1 MIETI
6 VHIYRRLSGNT
17 TRFID
22 TVNHTSDRKLLC
34 LLFLCFAV
42 WRFLTIDLIE
52 ASGDAIWK
60 WRFLRYFTEL
70 GEWFPTGIEHHQGR
84 WGMNIPV
91 LGIMKLFGTD
101 PWVACI
107 YPLVI
112 AFICGLLIYLITRRI
127 ASRFAACSAY
137 LIFLLLP
144 HTVRESTQFLPMLPA
159 TCFILL
165 AIWLI
170 LRYLEQPEKTFL
182 LFLSGLSV
190 GFSYGCKFT
199 SLYWALAFALFLS
212 LHMDP
217 TCRWRL
223 WKFHLNRQFILFS
236 SGVFLILILET
247 ICLNAWFGISY
258 GRVQMIMSGHLHNRP
273 SPQYMGL
280 AEYLFSFL
288 RPLDLK
294 GKFVEIFPY
303 ACILLGGIFVVCL
316 WLKKQKTAFKL
327 LTFSFITVYLLHS
340 YIVYKVFPFL
350 HPERSHGRYFLVLLT
365 LCIIFVSAGWND
377 AVSFLKRY
385 LKAPWLQ
392 LLFAAYLISLFIVM
406 FIFAGNKW
414 HNGEN
419 LPALIHAQQ
428 NVSRFRSNPQL
439 PVIYQLSE
447 PKRIRTKGALLNSDK
462 KSISRW
468 STLFNP
474 PQALSSFPFPDQF
487 FTDEQQQIYIGLLNA
502 ETIRPGKPTDV
513 IILQQEDSGF
523 RTITL
528 QHSSFR
534 PTFESRFSSGRSRQ
548 AKTPVYNK

>member
-1 MIETI
+1 MIEAI
-6 VHIYRRLSGNT
+6 IHHYRRLADHT
-17 TRFID
+17 ARFIAV
-22 TVNHTSDRKLLC
+22 VNHTSDRKLLC

-42 WRFLTIDLIE
+42 WRFLTLDLIE

-70 GEWFPTGIEHHQGR
+70 GEWFPTGVEHHQGR
-84 WGMNIPV
+84 WGLNVPV

-101 PWVACI
+101 PWAACI

-112 AFICGLLIYLITRRI
+112 AFLCGLLIYLITRRI

-144 HTVRESTQFLPMLPA
+144 QTARESSQFLPMLPA

-182 LFLSGLSV
+182 LFLSGLAV
-190 GFSYGCKFT
+190 GVSYGCKFT

-212 LHMDP
+212 LYTDQNSRRH
-217 TCRWRL
+217 L
-223 WKFHLNRQFILFS
+223 WKFRLNRPVLLFS
-236 SGVFLILILET
+236 CGVFLVLILET
-247 ICLNAWFGISY
+247 LCLNLWFGISF

-294 GKFVEIFPY
+294 GKFVETFPY
-303 ACILLGGIFVVCL
+303 ACILLGGIFVVLL
-316 WLKKQKTAFKL
+316 WLKKQKPAVRL

-340 YIVYKVFPFL
+340 YMVYKVFPFL
-350 HPERSHGRYFLVLLT
+350 HPERPHGRYFLVLLT
-365 LCIIFVSAGWND
+365 LCIIFVTAGWND
-377 AVSFLKRY
+377 AVNFLKRY

-392 LLFAAYLISLFIVM
+392 LLFAAYLISLFVVM
-406 FIFAGNKW
+406 LIFAGNKW

-428 NVSRFRSNPQL
+428 NVSRFRNDSRL
-439 PVIYQLSE
+439 PVIYQLSDPE
-447 PKRIRTKGALLNSDK
+447 RIRTKGKLHNRDK
-462 KSISRW
+462 KSIYRW
-468 STLFNP
+468 YTLLNP

-487 FTDEQQQIYIGLLNA
+487 FTNEEEQIYIGLLNA
-502 ETIRPGKPTDV
+502 GTIQAGKPEKA

-528 QHSSFR
+528 QHSSCRAIAEPSFLDR
-534 PTFESRFSSGRSRQ
+534 
-548 AKTPVYNK
+548 